1 MRDQTTHP
9 IRAPSSIALIPIAL
23 LLLLALWSIA
33 LAEQADPNGQSP
45 APKKAAETE
54 FASRGQRETRDI
66 KYGDWRKV
74 CFQTPGTK
82 MVCRTTISGT
92 WETGQ
97 SAVRADLIERDGD
110 SAARLQLFLPVGLYL
125 PAAVKL
131 SVDQGPQYQVPY
143 VWCLTNT
150 CIAGA
155 VADPKLVQEM
165 ETGKTVRI
173 EMVDPNLLTIRTAL
187 PLDQFASARKGAPSE
202 SFEHEIDE

>member
-1 MRDQTTHP
+1 MRYRTTQT
-9 IRAPSSIALIPIAL
+9 IAASALIAIVL
-23 LLLLALWSIA
+23 LPAFWSIA
-33 LAEQADPNGQSP
+33 LAEEAGAGDQP
-45 APKKAAETE
+45 ASVKKPAETE
-54 FASRGQRETRDI
+54 FAPRGQRETRDI
-66 KYGDWRKV
+66 QYGDWRKV

-82 MVCRTTISGT
+82 MVCRTSISGT

-131 SVDQGPQYQVPY
+131 SVDQGTQYRIPY

-150 CIAGA
+150 CIAA
-155 VADPKLVQEM
+155 EVADPRLVEDM
-165 ETGKTVRI
+165 EKGKTLRI
-173 EMVDPNLLTIRTAL
+173 EMVDANLLTIGTAV
-187 PLDQFASARKGAPSE
+187 PLDHFATVRKGAPSE